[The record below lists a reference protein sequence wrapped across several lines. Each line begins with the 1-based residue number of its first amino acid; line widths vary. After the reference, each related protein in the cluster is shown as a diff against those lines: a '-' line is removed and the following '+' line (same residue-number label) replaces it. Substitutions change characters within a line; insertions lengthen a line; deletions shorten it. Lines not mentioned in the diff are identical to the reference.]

1 MAAPVVAGLAADL
14 LQGHPTWTPDQV
26 KGALLTTAR
35 PLPGSATTKEI
46 VGDKANGAKST
57 ANQGLTPAPL
67 VSAGGSVD
75 YTRSSWSR
83 SSWSTAPSGL
93 TAGWARSSWSCTC
106 SLTSSGGIDPTRS
119 SWSTSTWST
128 AWNL

>member
-1 MAAPVVAGLAADL
+1 VVAGLAADL

-35 PLPGSATTKEI
+35 PLTGGLATLKEI
-46 VGDKANGAKST
+46 VGDKANGAKAT
-57 ANQGLTPAPL
+57 ANQGLTPSTL
-67 VSAGGSVD
+67 VSGTGGTVD

-106 SLTSSGGIDPTRS
+106 SLTSSGSIDPTRS

-128 AWNL
+128 SWTL